1 MIIMSLIVWDPCTET
16 RLAPGEAGPGD
27 WQQPCPVGAALQLR
41 QEARAAVAEFNGQLR
56 RPGQGRVEP
65 VAAGAHH
72 LRHGLSLAQ
81 PARQGGNHSA
91 IGPPPCAAAAPHR
104 LMARGPR
111 SSVISSM

>member
-1 MIIMSLIVWDPCTET
+1 MIIMSLIAWDPCTET

-81 PARQGGNHSA
+81 PARQGETTVPSA
-91 IGPPPCAAAAPHR
+91 R
-104 LMARGPR
+104 ARPVPLPLPTGSWRGDRGRP
-111 SSVISSM
+111 